1 MLELTKSRPASGL
14 ARRAALLILI
24 LGAAACSAQS
34 QDAIAREAARSTVN
48 RVVVERFPGVPVQP
62 AIDCVI
68 DNASAQ
74 QIYALAV
81 DTVGGP
87 TESSIQIVSEIAA
100 RPETLSCLANRGLPA
115 LLQGAL
121 R

>member
-1 MLELTKSRPASGL
+1 MKKAL
-14 ARRAALLILI
+14 LLILA
-24 LGAAACSAQS
+24 LGACTAQS
-34 QDAIAREAARSTVN
+34 QDTIAREAARSTVS
-48 RVVVERFPGVPVQP
+48 RVVVQRFPGVPVQP

-115 LLQGAL
+115 LLEGTL

>member
-1 MLELTKSRPASGL
+1 MTKFPL
-14 ARRAALLILI
+14 FLAALTLSL
-24 LGAAACSAQS
+24 AACSPQS
-34 QDAIAREAARSTVN
+34 QDVIAREAARSTVS

-68 DNASAQ
+68 DNASAA

-87 TESSIQIVSEIAA
+87 TESSAQIVMDIAA
-100 RPETLSCLANRGLPA
+100 QPATFQCLANRGLPA